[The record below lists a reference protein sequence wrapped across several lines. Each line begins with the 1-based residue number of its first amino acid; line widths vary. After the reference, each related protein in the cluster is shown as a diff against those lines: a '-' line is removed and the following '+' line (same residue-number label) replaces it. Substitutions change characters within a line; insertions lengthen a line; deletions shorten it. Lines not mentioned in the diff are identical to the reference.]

1 MKKARAIICGVLA
14 ALMLAGCGGSGI
26 GKYAVAEAGTPAW
39 TRKTE
44 DRVDKQEKKR
54 EEKLERCGL
63 AEFED
68 AVRSVTEVWF
78 GKAEHTEL
86 THQVER
92 FILAGGGVYG
102 SVENWAIVQK
112 VRNQGKLKSVIRRI
126 WLPYE
131 ELCWSYPSLEGKKY
145 IQPYYEAKRFFK
157 MIADGRWNRSVQEL
171 KANAKGQELSDVE
184 GMMKKLGLR

>member
-1 MKKARAIICGVLA
+1 MTT
-14 ALMLAGCGGSGI
+14 S
-26 GKYAVAEAGTPAW
+26 Y
-39 TRKTE
+39 
-44 DRVDKQEKKR
+44 QEKKR

-63 AEFED
+63 AEFEY

-131 ELCWSYPSLEGKKY
+131 ELCWSYPSLEGKRY

>member
-1 MKKARAIICGVLA
+1 MS
-14 ALMLAGCGGSGI
+14 AGCQMQISMHFIWSIWSSILRQVVVGI
-26 GKYAVAEAGTPAW
+26 RFFLDLWILNHSVK
-39 TRKTE
+39 
-44 DRVDKQEKKR
+44 DKQEKKKR
-54 EEKLERCGL
+54 GKTGTLWTDRIWICSQIGDRSLVRKGRAYRINASGGTVYSGWRRCIWKCWKLGNC
-63 AEFED
+63 AE
-68 AVRSVTEVWF
+68 
-78 GKAEHTEL
+78 
-86 THQVER
+86 
-92 FILAGGGVYG
+92 
-102 SVENWAIVQK
+102 

-131 ELCWSYPSLEGKKY
+131 ELCWSYPSLEGKRY

>member
-1 MKKARAIICGVLA
+1 M
-14 ALMLAGCGGSGI
+14 
-26 GKYAVAEAGTPAW
+26 
-39 TRKTE
+39 
-44 DRVDKQEKKR
+44 
-54 EEKLERCGL
+54 
-63 AEFED
+63 
-68 AVRSVTEVWF
+68 TEVWF

-131 ELCWSYPSLEGKKY
+131 ELCWSYPSLEGKNEY
-145 IQPYYEAKRFFK
+145 SA
-157 MIADGRWNRSVQEL
+157 VL
-171 KANAKGQELSDVE
+171 
-184 GMMKKLGLR
+184 